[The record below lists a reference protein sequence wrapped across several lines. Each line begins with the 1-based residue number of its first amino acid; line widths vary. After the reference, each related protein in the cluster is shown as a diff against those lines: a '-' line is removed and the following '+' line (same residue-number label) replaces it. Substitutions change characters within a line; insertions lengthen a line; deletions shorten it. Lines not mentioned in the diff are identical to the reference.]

1 MSYCTSISL
10 KKPTPFLQFDR
21 FYFVVGAGLLLFW
34 CWVTFGWFQEP
45 KLSQSSFYPQ
55 VYLLEFELHLTTVGR
70 RCPAW
75 NPHHHSSTTVLDSWL
90 EGWGFK
96 WITLTCSWKYTNL
109 EYEAFYTLKV
119 IYQGCPPSPHTYQN
133 VWMLVVFTDLEQI
146 FCGTRRWKICFNMT
160 LVNYEATPLYESCS
174 QEPGGVVRTMV

>member
-1 MSYCTSISL
+1 MPYCTSISL

-96 WITLTCSWKYTNL
+96 CITLRCSWKYTNL
-109 EYEAFYTLKV
+109 ESERHSTAPHPPTRIRTYECWLFLLTW
-119 IYQGCPPSPHTYQN
+119 SRFS
-133 VWMLVVFTDLEQI
+133 VVH
-146 FCGTRRWKICFNMT
+146 
-160 LVNYEATPLYESCS
+160 
-174 QEPGGVVRTMV
+174 GVEKSVLIWLW